1 METEAGKKPALDA
14 TADNSAAFAAACF
27 GSQYFDD
34 RICTHGR
41 IMWTLGLITGACLII
56 ILQTLLRGKHA

>member
-14 TADNSAAFAAACF
+14 TAACF